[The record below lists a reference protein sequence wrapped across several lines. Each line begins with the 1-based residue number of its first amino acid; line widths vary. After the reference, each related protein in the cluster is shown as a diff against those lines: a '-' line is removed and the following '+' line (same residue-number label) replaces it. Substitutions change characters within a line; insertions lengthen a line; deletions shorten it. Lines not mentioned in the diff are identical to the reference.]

1 MSDDISSGLP
11 SLRRPSPATLALSLL
26 TGTLLTEALLTTA
39 LLTGALLTSALF
51 TPPQASAQQRETI
64 FDRVVHLEPTVITEI
79 PETPR
84 LEESLGISG
93 RHISV
98 GDAELWVAEEGTG
111 IPLVLINGGPGG
123 THHGFHPWFG
133 QAAGFSR
140 VIYYDQRGCG
150 LSDYEPGPD
159 GYSVDQAVEDLEGLR
174 KALGLDSFVLLG
186 FSYGGFLA
194 QYYTTHYPEHVT
206 GLVLVG
212 ASPGIKADVGRSRQR
227 EFMSQEELDR
237 RQVTLRELREIAP
250 TRGWSSAELLAL
262 VVYNNHINGDWKRQH
277 YYKPSPE
284 RMAQI
289 ALYEWVQDDNFNS
302 VMGQSQGGIDFTGA
316 FDANPVP
323 TLVMEGEWDLTWGPE
338 KRDVLAGNHPNGKL
352 VTFAAAGHSIFNE
365 DPEGFF
371 NTLEDFVQGLAPP
384 EPEALVAY
392 QSELKSWRDALVSS
406 PGYHLAAT
414 DWGWSAS
421 QAIAEAF
428 DPGWV
433 EEITSPTEY
442 LRLGFALYDM
452 KRYDDA
458 LEVFTRFQGWG
469 QEGGEVEYSALGSIW
484 RGHMLDLL
492 GRRSEAMAAYQRV
505 VDLSLDDSWSHGQYG
520 LRYAL
525 SPWAAQ
531 RLETPFQRIE
541 NGQG

>member
-1 MSDDISSGLP
+1 MSDDTRPGRPVGPCACPPGPTTPLP
-11 SLRRPSPATLALSLL
+11 SIAITAATLFTAALVLS
-26 TGTLLTEALLTTA
+26 G
-39 LLTGALLTSALF
+39 
-51 TPPQASAQQRETI
+51 QASAQQKETI
-64 FDRVVHLEPTVITEI
+64 FDGVVHLEPTVLTES

-93 RHISV
+93 RLVSV
-98 GDAELWVAEEGTG
+98 GDVALWVEEEGAGT
-111 IPLVLINGGPGG
+111 PLVLINGGPGG

-133 QAAGFSR
+133 RAAGFSR

-174 KALGLDSFVLLG
+174 KALELDRFVLLG

-194 QYYTTHYPEHVT
+194 QYYTTRYPEHVA

-212 ASPGIKADVGRSRQR
+212 ASPGMKADLGRSRQR
-227 EFMSQEELDR
+227 EFMSPEELER
-237 RQVTLRELREIAP
+237 RQVILRELRELAP
-250 TRGWSSAELLAL
+250 SRGWSSAELLAL
-262 VVYNNHINGDWKRQH
+262 IVYNNHINGDWKRQH

-302 VMGQSQGGIDFTGA
+302 VVGQSQGGIDFTGA
-316 FDANPVP
+316 FDANPIP
-323 TLVMEGEWDLTWGPE
+323 TLLMEGAWDLTWGHE
-338 KRDVLAGNHPNGKL
+338 TRYLVAGNHPNGKL
-352 VTFAAAGHSIFNE
+352 VTFEEAGHSIFNE

-371 NTLEDFVQGLAPP
+371 STLEAFILGLTPP
-384 EPEALVAY
+384 SPDATTAFRSDLEIWREALVA
-392 QSELKSWRDALVSS
+392 S
-406 PGYHLAAT
+406 PGYHLAAV

-421 QAIAEAF
+421 REIAEAF
-428 DPGWV
+428 EPGWV
-433 EEITSPTEY
+433 GEITSPTEY

-452 KRYDDA
+452 KRYDEA
-458 LEVFTRFQGWG
+458 LEVFTRFQEWG
-469 QEGGEVEYSALGSIW
+469 QREGEVKYSALASIW
-484 RGHMLDLL
+484 QGHMLDLL
-492 GRRSEAMAAYQRV
+492 GRRSEALTVYQQV
-505 VDLSLDDSWSHGQYG
+505 ADLNLDDTWSHGQYG

-525 SPWAAQ
+525 SPWAAE
-531 RLETPFQRIE
+531 RLEAPFQRIE